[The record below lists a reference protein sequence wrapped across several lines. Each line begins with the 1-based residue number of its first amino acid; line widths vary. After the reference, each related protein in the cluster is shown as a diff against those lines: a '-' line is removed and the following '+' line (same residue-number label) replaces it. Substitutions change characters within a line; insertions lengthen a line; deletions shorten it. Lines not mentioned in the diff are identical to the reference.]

1 MEKQNIWDMEESI
14 ATNLEELEQ
23 LKDHSEDLKGKIV
36 TVKGI
41 VLDDSLCDILY
52 EISYNGQPKKNYV
65 LLNALWTKH
74 FQYLVP
80 FIYHQHQT
88 LAMNDYDF
96 TPKDGLEIVNGLN
109 LYNSTKLDLSNNKMD
124 AKNY

>member
-52 EISYNGQPKKNYV
+52 EISYNGQPKKTMFY
-65 LLNALWTKH
+65 
-74 FQYLVP
+74 
-80 FIYHQHQT
+80 
-88 LAMNDYDF
+88 
-96 TPKDGLEIVNGLN
+96 
-109 LYNSTKLDLSNNKMD
+109 
-124 AKNY
+124 